1 MQTPQTATDIAQ
13 LYELR
18 GGLSYEGEGISQLQH
33 AWQCGQLAASA
44 GADAALQLA
53 AWLHDLGHLMTGLA
67 GSPTLDGVDDR
78 HEVLAA
84 RALAPLFGP
93 AVSQPVA
100 LHVQAK
106 RYLVG
111 SRPDYQR
118 GLSPDSLRSLA
129 LQGGAMGAA
138 ECEHFLATAFSQAA
152 LRLRV
157 WDDQGKRSD
166 WQPAS
171 TGAALAQL
179 KALMAFCSLGP
190 PQNQHLLR
198 PRAQ

>member
-1 MQTPQTATDIAQ
+1 MDRKWQPMQTPRTATDIAQ
-13 LYELR
+13 LYEWR

-33 AWQCGQLAASA
+33 AWQCGRLAASA
-44 GADAALQLA
+44 GADATLQLA

-67 GSPTLDGVDDR
+67 GSPTLDGIDDR
-78 HEVLAA
+78 HEALAA
-84 RALAPLFGP
+84 RALSPLFGP

-106 RYLVG
+106 RHLVG
-111 SRPDYQR
+111 SRPDYR
-118 GLSPDSLRSLA
+118 RTLSPDSQRSLA

-138 ECEHFLATAFSQAA
+138 ESEQFLAAPFSQAA

-157 WDDQGKRSD
+157 WDDQGKRKD

-171 TGAALAQL
+171 TGSALSEL
-179 KALMAFCSLGP
+179 KALMALCSPG
-190 PQNQHLLR
+190 
-198 PRAQ
+198 